1 MIEGKY
7 ALPVWLDNKA
17 QFVLSDDEVS
27 LYHIVLESEEEREAY
42 GVCAN
47 GVWVESCSAFDFH
60 KYSGMTP
67 INI

>member
-1 MIEGKY
+1 MIEGNY

-17 QFVLSDDEVS
+17 QFVSVDDEVS

-42 GVCAN
+42 GV
-47 GVWVESCSAFDFH
+47 WVESCSAFDFH

-67 INI
+67 INL